1 MSGKR
6 RGAIQKI
13 RRSIRFYYLKIMRNS
28 GSPEYIAR
36 GVAVGIFIGFFLP
49 IGVQSLPAIA
59 LAWLLKGAKIPAFL
73 LTFHSN
79 YVTSFFFYPVQCYV
93 GSWLLLNPLRWRVLT
108 EKLHSLVEEPSLAAF
123 FELGTPLVLSFFAGG
138 LFFGV
143 LTAIPGYR
151 LTVRLVFRFR
161 AERAKRRAKA
171 TGKKL

>member
-6 RGAIQKI
+6 RGTAEKL
-13 RRSIRFYYLKIMRNS
+13 RRRLRFYYLKIMRNN

-49 IGVQSLPAIA
+49 IGFQSLPAIA

-93 GSWLLLNPLRWRVLT
+93 GSWLLFHPLRWRMLT
-108 EKLHSLVEEPSLAAF
+108 EQLHSLVNEPSLKAF

-138 LFFGV
+138 LFFGL

-151 LTVRLVFRFR
+151 LTVRLVLRFR

>member
-6 RGAIQKI
+6 RGTAEKI
-13 RRSIRFYYLKIMRNS
+13 RRRLRFYYLKVMRNN

-49 IGVQSLPAIA
+49 IGFQSLPAIG
-59 LAWLLKGAKIPAFL
+59 LAWLLRGAKIPAFL

-79 YVTSFFFYPVQCYV
+79 YVTSFFFYPIQCYV
-93 GSWLLLNPLRWRVLT
+93 GSWLLFNPLRWRMLT
-108 EKLHSLVEEPSLAAF
+108 EKLHHLVNEPSLGAF
-123 FELGTPLVLSFFAGG
+123 LELGTPLVLSFFAGG

-151 LTVRLVFRFR
+151 LTVRLVIRFR
-161 AERAKRRAKA
+161 EQRAKRGAKA
-171 TGKKL
+171 AGKKL

>member
-6 RGAIQKI
+6 RGAVRKF
-13 RRSIRFYYLKIMRNS
+13 RRSIRYYYLKVMRNS

-49 IGVQSLPAIA
+49 IGFQSLPAIA
-59 LAWLLKGAKIPAFL
+59 LAWLLRGAKIPAFL

-93 GSWLLLNPLRWRVLT
+93 GSWLLLNPLHWRMLT
-108 EKLHSLVEEPSLAAF
+108 EKLHQLVSEPSPRAF

-138 LFFGV
+138 LFFGL
-143 LTAIPGYR
+143 LTAVPGYR
-151 LTVRLVFRFR
+151 LTVRLVIRFR
-161 AERAKRRAKA
+161 EERAKRRAKA
-171 TGKKL
+171 AGKKL

>member
-6 RGAIQKI
+6 RGTAEKL
-13 RRSIRFYYLKIMRNS
+13 RRRLRFYYLKIMRNN

-49 IGVQSLPAIA
+49 IGFQSLPAIA

-93 GSWLLLNPLRWRVLT
+93 GSWLLFHPLRWRMLT
-108 EKLHSLVEEPSLAAF
+108 EQLHSLVNEPSLKAF
-123 FELGTPLVLSFFAGG
+123 FELGTPLVLWTLAQAVPEQVLLVGGVIAYLAG
-138 LFFGV
+138 LFLPV
-143 LTAIPGYR
+143 YLTAWR
-151 LTVRLVFRFR
+151 HR
-161 AERAKRRAKA
+161 
-171 TGKKL
+171 

>member
-79 YVTSFFFYPVQCYV
+79 YVTSFFFYPIQCYV
-93 GSWLLLNPLRWRVLT
+93 GSWLLFNPLRWRMLT
-108 EKLHSLVEEPSLAAF
+108 EKLHHLVSAPSLEAF

-143 LTAIPGYR
+143 LAAIPGYR
-151 LTVRLVFRFR
+151 LTIHLVIRFR
-161 AERAKRRAKA
+161 EERAKRRAKA
-171 TGKKL
+171 AGKKL